1 MSAFTQTLVARFGP
15 PSPALYAARWWPI
28 RYPAYKD
35 LPPTAQLAI
44 ARQRQAE
51 QQAEIARDE
60 AADAA
65 ST

>member
-15 PSPALYAARWWPI
+15 PSPALYAARSLPI
-28 RYPAYKD
+28 RWPDYKD
-35 LPPTAQLAI
+35 LPPTVQLAI
-44 ARQRQAE
+44 ARQQQAE
-51 QQAEIARDE
+51 QQAEIARYE